1 LQNLLTYKIHIKLLL
16 LLIFIVIGK
25 FSFAQN
31 MGSIAGNLTDKG
43 KPIEFVNV
51 VLRKTIDSTKV
62 VAYANTDSLGQF
74 KFSNIPF
81 NEYQIKFSFIGY
93 QSFSQIISLNAKTN
107 FIELKNVELKNNG
120 TTLNTIT
127 VTAQKKSIEK
137 TSEGFI
143 VNAASNITQ
152 AGGTAT
158 DLLKNTPTVSV
169 DADGTITLRGKTPLI
184 LINGRTSTLTNPNN
198 IPASSIE
205 SIEII
210 NSATAKYDANAESG
224 IINIKLKK
232 NKQNGTSGAGVLGM
246 GAGAKGRVN
255 SSFLLNHKTKKWNLG
270 IEYDNRFAGR
280 TRTINGS
287 RTNYFVDT
295 NYLIN
300 QNRNDNRLEQLQSL
314 KFNADFSPNEK
325 NSFSFEA
332 IGNSEGQDNHETLGS
347 MIYNKNQM
355 FNSNTSRHSDEFER
369 DKAVEFSLDYSRKF
383 KDDKKSL
390 TANISTSLNFDR
402 ENTDITSQPLTENY
416 NSIGN
421 PFLERTHNYEDEKN
435 TNAKLDYA
443 VPLSKI
449 ALLETGYKGIFRS
462 IIANYEASQ
471 NINNAYVINTA
482 ASNVFNFVEN
492 VQAVY
497 ALYSSSFGNNE
508 TPKWKYNVGI
518 RGEQVSNNG
527 YTQNNSTHFSN
538 QYLKIFPTG
547 SITFNNSAT
556 ENIKLSYGKRIN
568 RPNLGQLNPFTDLTD
583 SLNPHSGN
591 PYLKPEII
599 HAIELGYA
607 NEWKKISFSINL
619 FYRYSINTIRPF
631 YQLQANGVNLN
642 LPMNIGN
649 SSTFG
654 FENMVNAKLNT
665 AYEVN
670 ASFSLFQQH
679 LNGSNISSDVVQDA
693 LGWYGKII
701 NNFVPVKNG
710 KLQIIA
716 NYNSALATPQG
727 KRIEQYFMD
736 LGYQQK
742 FGKGNIRLG
751 LTVVDVFNNLKSGY
765 INNTSLFTNYRY
777 GKADTRAI
785 MVTFAYTFKSVFKEK
800 LLDNQFSK
808 EY

>member
-1 LQNLLTYKIHIKLLL
+1 
-16 LLIFIVIGK
+16 
-25 FSFAQN
+25 
-31 MGSIAGNLTDKG
+31 M
-43 KPIEFVNV
+43 
-51 VLRKTIDSTKV
+51 
-62 VAYANTDSLGQF
+62 
-74 KFSNIPF
+74 
-81 NEYQIKFSFIGY
+81 
-93 QSFSQIISLNAKTN
+93 
-107 FIELKNVELKNNG
+107 
-120 TTLNTIT
+120 
-127 VTAQKKSIEK
+127 
-137 TSEGFI
+137 
-143 VNAASNITQ
+143 
-152 AGGTAT
+152 
-158 DLLKNTPTVSV
+158 
-169 DADGTITLRGKTPLI
+169 
-184 LINGRTSTLTNPNN
+184 
-198 IPASSIE
+198 
-205 SIEII
+205 
-210 NSATAKYDANAESG
+210 
-224 IINIKLKK
+224 
-232 NKQNGTSGAGVLGM
+232 
-246 GAGAKGRVN
+246 
-255 SSFLLNHKTKKWNLG
+255 
-270 IEYDNRFAGR
+270 
-280 TRTINGS
+280 
-287 RTNYFVDT
+287 
-295 NYLIN
+295 
-300 QNRNDNRLEQLQSL
+300 
-314 KFNADFSPNEK
+314 
-325 NSFSFEA
+325 
-332 IGNSEGQDNHETLGS
+332 
-347 MIYNKNQM
+347 
-355 FNSNTSRHSDEFER
+355 
-369 DKAVEFSLDYSRKF
+369 
-383 KDDKKSL
+383 
-390 TANISTSLNFDR
+390 
-402 ENTDITSQPLTENY
+402 
-416 NSIGN
+416 
-421 PFLERTHNYEDEKN
+421 
-435 TNAKLDYA
+435 
-443 VPLSKI
+443 
-449 ALLETGYKGIFRS
+449 
-462 IIANYEASQ
+462 
-471 NINNAYVINTA
+471 INTA

-538 QYLKIFPTG
+538 QYLKIFPTA